1 MNGALKLS
9 SIAAALQG
17 DLIGKDAQFSSVST
31 DTRSLSE
38 GSLYIA
44 LQGERFDGNEFIGQA
59 EEAGAVAAIVSK
71 LVHTSL
77 PILLVEDTR
86 KALADIALINRL
98 NSPATVAALTG
109 SQGKTTVKEMA
120 GAILSQAGPTL
131 ITEKNLNNTI
141 GVPLTLLRL
150 KDERFAVIEMGAN
163 GHGEIEFSARAAS
176 PNIVLITKAS
186 AAHIEG
192 FGSLQ
197 GIVEAKGEIID
208 QVQPNGVVILNADD
222 ENIWQWKARA
232 AGKRTVLFGLEQ
244 DSKADYFATEIE
256 IAASGRVSFTLNSP
270 QGSIAV
276 ALNLFGKHNIMNALA
291 ASAIALEAGA
301 VLADV
306 PKGLAS
312 LKPISGRLQQLTGLK
327 GSTILDDTYNASP
340 DSFFSAIDVLMS
352 FDGEKVVIAGDMKE
366 LGDESIE
373 SHKQVGSYAK
383 KAGVNMLWATGDMS
397 KSTVESFGAGGV
409 HFDNKADLVDACK
422 KIAENKTVFLIK
434 GSRGAEMDI
443 VVNHLIQEVDI

>member
-1 MNGALKLS
+1 MNSTLKLS
-9 SIAAALQG
+9 AIAAALHG
-17 DLIGKDAQFSSVST
+17 RLMGSDAEFSNAST
-31 DTRSLSE
+31 DTRSLTK

-44 LQGERFDGNEFIGQA
+44 LKGERFDGNEFIEQA
-59 EEAGAVAAIVSK
+59 KDAGAAAAIVSRQ
-71 LVHTSL
+71 TDTTL
-77 PILLVEDTR
+77 PTLLVEDTGR
-86 KALADIALINRL
+86 ALAGLALINRL
-98 NSPATVAALTG
+98 QSPAIVAALTG

-120 GAILSQAGPTL
+120 GAILSEAGSTL

-163 GHGEIEFSARAAS
+163 GKGEIDVSAGAAS

-208 QVQPNGVVILNADD
+208 HVQPDGVVILNGDD
-222 ENIWQWKARA
+222 ENVWQWKQRA
-232 AGKRTVLFGLEQ
+232 SGKRTIFFGLER
-244 DSKADYFATEIE
+244 SSGADYFASDIE
-256 IAASGRVSFTLNSP
+256 IAASGRVGFTLNTP
-270 QGSIAV
+270 KGETAI

-301 VLADV
+301 SLSDV
-306 PKGLAS
+306 SKGLAS
-312 LKPISGRLQQLTGLK
+312 LKPISGRLQQLAGLR
-327 GSTILDDTYNASP
+327 GSKLLDDTYNASP

-352 FDGEKVVIAGDMKE
+352 FDGEKIVIAGDMKE
-366 LGDESIE
+366 LGDETVQ
-373 SHKQVGSYAK
+373 SHEQVGEYAK
-383 KAGVNMLWATGDMS
+383 SAGVNRLWATGEMS
-397 KSTVESFGAGGV
+397 KLTVESFGEGGMY
-409 HFDNKADLVDACK
+409 FESKSELVDACK
-422 KIAENKTVFLIK
+422 DIANSQITFLIK

-443 VVNHLIQEVDI
+443 VVSKLVQREAL